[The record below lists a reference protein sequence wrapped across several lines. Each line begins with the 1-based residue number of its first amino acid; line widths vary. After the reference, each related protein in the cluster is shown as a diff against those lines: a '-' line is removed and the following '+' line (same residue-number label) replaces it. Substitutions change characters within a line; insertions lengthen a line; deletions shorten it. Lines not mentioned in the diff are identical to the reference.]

1 MSFRTSTVAC
11 LARGLPATRA
21 GRLLILIYHRVR
33 PQPDPMFPGE
43 VDARRF
49 DAQMALL
56 RRHCH
61 PIPLR
66 AAVAG
71 LADQSLPPRA
81 VAVTFDDG
89 YADNASVALPI
100 LQRHGI
106 PATFFITAGYL
117 DGGRMWNDSII
128 EAVRCTTARSLD
140 LADLG
145 LGTVEL
151 DSPLARGAVA
161 EAIIG
166 KVKHL
171 DPFERQS
178 RVDSLC
184 RRTAVALPGDLMMTA
199 AQVREL
205 AGSGMEVGAHTMT
218 HPILRSIAVAEARRE
233 IDDSRHHLQSITGQT
248 VDGFAYPN
256 GRPQDDYTT
265 RDRDLVEE
273 LGFQYALATVNG
285 SATPHSDRFQL
296 PRFTPWDRQ
305 PERWLARLMLA
316 FARAA

>member
-273 LGFQYALATVNG
+273 LGFHYALATVNG
-285 SATPHSDRFQL
+285 SATQHSDRFQL

>member
-1 MSFRTSTVAC
+1 MSLGTATVAC

-43 VDARRF
+43 VDALRF
-49 DAQMALL
+49 DEQMTLL
-56 RRHCH
+56 SRHCH
-61 PIPLR
+61 PMPLR

-71 LADQSLPPRA
+71 LADRSLPPRS

-128 EAVRCTTARSLD
+128 EAVRRATVHSLD

-151 DSPLARGAVA
+151 DSPRARGTVA

-171 DPFERQS
+171 EPRERQA

-184 RRTAVALPGDLMMTA
+184 RRATCALPGDLMMTS

-205 AGSGMEVGAHTMT
+205 ADAGMEIGAHTMT
-218 HPILRSIAVAEARRE
+218 HPILRSITVTEARRE
-233 IDDSRHHLQSITGQT
+233 IDESRQRLQSITGRL

-256 GRPQDDYTT
+256 GRPQDDYTE
-265 RDRDLVEE
+265 RDRNLVEE
-273 LGFQYALATVNG
+273 LGFRYALATVNG
-285 SATPHSDRFQL
+285 SATRHSDLFEL
-296 PRFTPWDRQ
+296 PRFTPWNRQ
-305 PERWLARLMLA
+305 PERWLARLLLA
-316 FARAA
+316 FAR